1 VASMGQQINPCQRD
15 PQATTAQEVTPQMF
29 RVTPTVSTPEVV
41 TPGMHPALKTVE
53 KYFKGALEAKEVAR
67 RTKRLLSR
75 QYGFK
80 QENVIYGESTCPDEI
95 NHEDCSIGSYM
106 QQDWGEVFQ
115 MGGIGGCP
123 YVGKF
128 GYKAMLA
135 HAPDNGNVV
144 ILFGPHV
151 GISPSGEVGKFS
163 RIGQK
168 KLSTACGAAIA
179 AFNAG
184 KSGDFSDQGDQDI
197 QQSFLKERLG
207 IQAGEIAQAE
217 NPMAELAHRA
227 YLLVEQMMID
237 IAQPPEE
244 FGHFALIGGIQLN
257 MPEPFNEYFLPLTF
271 QVSSKDATGHHRF
284 EDLLPTFNDTGTDE
298 KAIHSSLSRHFSGW
312 ATNEDI
318 VKFTQAI
325 LQVDYGFSAKNTL
338 YGQSLCVDEVNH
350 AAGELGDQMRHC
362 WGHVFNLGGVGGIPF
377 VGKTGFTA
385 FSHHVPDNG
394 NLFVLYAANIGISPK
409 GELGKILR
417 DGQNKLSTCPA
428 SAVAAYK
435 VGLGQSSGMNQDDLP
450 SHDMMKHLENALAGR
465 ARSISQADNP
475 MQELAL
481 QMFDIADQNMRDII
495 NYEYG
500 NGYLALLGGIQIN
513 LSSPLGSIFLPLR
526 FTVARKGQEQGADL
540 MPQLRQQLD
549 LHAPDKPSDPA
560 DVLPRREGAFW
571 ARQRS

>member
-1 VASMGQQINPCQRD
+1 MGNDLSQCQLNG
-15 PQATTAQEVTPQMF
+15 ATTAHETDQPAY
-29 RVTPTVSTPEVV
+29 VSPVLAVPVFKVSNTEGP
-41 TPGMHPALKTVE
+41 HPAFSTID

-67 RTKRLLSR
+67 RTKRLLTR

-80 QENVIYGESTCPDEI
+80 QENVMYGESTCPDEI
-95 NHEDCSIGSYM
+95 NHMDCSLGSYM

-128 GYKAMLA
+128 GYQAMLA

-151 GISPSGEVGKFS
+151 GISPAGEVGKFS

-184 KSGDFSDQGDQDI
+184 LSGDVSDQGDQDI

-207 IQAGEIAQAE
+207 TQAGQIARAE

-227 YLLVEQMMID
+227 YALVEQMMID
-237 IAQPPEE
+237 IADPPAE
-244 FGHFALIGGIQLN
+244 FAHFALIGGIQIN
-257 MPEPFNEYFLPLTF
+257 MPEPLNEYFLPLMF
-271 QVSSKDATGHHRF
+271 KVSSKDRSGKHSF
-284 EDLLPTFNDTGTDE
+284 EDMLPAFNETGTDE
-298 KAIHSSLSRHFSGW
+298 QAIYTSLSRHFGGW
-312 ATNEDI
+312 ATNDDI
-318 VKFTQAI
+318 VKYTQAI
-325 LQVDYGFSAKNTL
+325 LQIDYGFSARNTL

-350 AAGELGDQMRHC
+350 ASGELGDQMRRC

-435 VGLGQSSGMNQDDLP
+435 AGLGQSSSQAQDSTP
-450 SHDMMKHLENALAGR
+450 SHDMMKHLERALAGR
-465 ARSISQADNP
+465 AHGIEQADNP
-475 MQELAL
+475 MHELAM
-481 QMFDIADQNMRDII
+481 QMFDIADQNMHDII

-500 NGYLALLGGIQIN
+500 SGYLALLGGIQIN
-513 LSSPLGSIFLPLR
+513 LSSPLGSVFLPLR
-526 FTVARKGQEQGADL
+526 FTVARKGQAEVDL
-540 MPQLRQQLD
+540 MPQLRNQLD
-549 LHAPDKPSDPA
+549 IHSTDSPKDPA